1 MVVITKSL
9 QNSHPITELNVFGD
23 SLSDVG
29 TVFRLSGGMYPPN
42 PPYFQG
48 RYSNG
53 LVWVEY
59 LAESLNLSSNQSK
72 NFAYGG
78 ATTGKVNPGAAQI
91 NYNSLVPD
99 LLTQVKSFTQA
110 NQQANL
116 NALYVIW
123 AGANDYLQG
132 VSSEKVPLENL
143 TIAIASLHDFG
154 AKKMLVGNL
163 PDLGHLPATRTNGN
177 SAYLSGLT
185 RAHNQGLRRSL
196 KLISQQRSDLQIA
209 TLDANTLYR
218 EAITNPAAF
227 GFSNVISGCMAAQTS
242 YSNPDQF
249 LFWDSIHPT
258 TAAHHII
265 GKTALAAIQD
275 AGIINTTYTHK

>member
-42 PPYFQG
+42 PPYFHG

-53 LVWVEY
+53 RVWVEY
-59 LAESLNLSSNQSK
+59 LAESLDLSSNQTK

-78 ATTGKVNPGAAQI
+78 STTGINPGATQI
-91 NYNSLVPD
+91 NYNNLVPD
-99 LLTQVKSFTQA
+99 LLTQVKSFTQT
-110 NQQANL
+110 NQQANP

-132 VSSEKVPLENL
+132 VSSATVPLENL
-143 TIAIASLHDFG
+143 TKAIASLHDFG
-154 AKKMLVGNL
+154 AKKMIVGNL
-163 PDLGHLPATRTNGN
+163 PDLGHLPATRNNGN

-185 RAHNQGLRRSL
+185 QAHNQGLRRSL
-196 KLISQQRSDLQIA
+196 KIVSQQRSDLQIA
-209 TLDANTLYR
+209 TLDANKLYR
-218 EAITNPAAF
+218 EAITNPSAF
-227 GFSNVISGCMAAQTS
+227 GFSNVISGCMAGV
-242 YSNPDQF
+242 SNYGNADQF

-258 TAAHHII
+258 TAAHRII

-275 AGIINTTYTHK
+275 AGLTAIYH

>member
-1 MVVITKSL
+1 MVVITTSI
-9 QNSHPITELNVFGD
+9 QNPDPITELNIFGD

-29 TVFRLSGGMYPPN
+29 TLFQLSGGMYPPN

-53 LVWVEY
+53 RVWVEY
-59 LAESLNLSSNQSK
+59 LAESLNLSSQQSK

-78 ATTGKVNPGAAQI
+78 STTGKVNPGAGQI
-91 NYNSLVPD
+91 NYNNFVPD
-99 LLTQVKSFTQA
+99 LLTQVKSFTQT
-110 NQQANL
+110 NQQANPH
-116 NALYVIW
+116 ALYVIW

-132 VSSEKVPLENL
+132 VSSATVPLENL
-143 TIAIASLHDFG
+143 TKAIASLHDFG
-154 AKKMLVGNL
+154 AKKMIVGNL
-163 PDLGHLPATRTNGN
+163 PDLGHLPATRSNGN

-185 RAHNQGLRRSL
+185 QAHNQGLRRSL

-209 TLDANTLYR
+209 TLDANKLYR
-218 EAITNPAAF
+218 EAITNPADF
-227 GFSNVISGCMAAQTS
+227 GFSNVISGCMAGLSS
-242 YSNPDQF
+242 YGNPDQF

-258 TAAHHII
+258 TAAHRII

-275 AGIINTTYTHK
+275 AGIVHKTYTF

>member
-1 MVVITKSL
+1 MVVITTSI
-9 QNSHPITELNVFGD
+9 QNPAPITELNVFGD

-29 TVFRLSGGMYPPN
+29 TVFRLSGGTYPPN

-53 LVWVEY
+53 RVWVEY
-59 LAESLNLSSNQSK
+59 LAESLDLSSNQSN

-78 ATTGKVNPGAAQI
+78 STTGINPGATQI
-91 NYNSLVPD
+91 NYNNLVPD
-99 LLTQVKSFTQA
+99 LLTQVKSFTQT
-110 NQQANL
+110 NQQANP

-132 VSSEKVPLENL
+132 VSSATVPLSNL
-143 TIAIASLHDFG
+143 TKAIASLHDFG
-154 AKKMLVGNL
+154 AKKMIVGNL
-163 PDLGHLPATRTNGN
+163 PDLGYLPATRTNGN

-185 RAHNQGLRRSL
+185 QAHNQGLRRSL
-196 KLISQQRSDLQIA
+196 KILSQQRSDLQIA
-209 TLDANTLYR
+209 TLDANKLYR
-218 EAITNPAAF
+218 EAITNPTAF
-227 GFSNVISGCMAAQTS
+227 GFSNVISGCMAGLSS
-242 YSNPDQF
+242 YGNPDQF

-258 TAAHHII
+258 TAAHRII

-275 AGIINTTYTHK
+275 AGLMAIYH

>member
-9 QNSHPITELNVFGD
+9 QKPDPITELNVFGD

-42 PPYFQG
+42 PPYFHG

-53 LVWVEY
+53 RVWVEY

-91 NYNSLVPD
+91 NYNNFVPD
-99 LLTQVKSFTQA
+99 LLTQVQSFTQA
-110 NQQANL
+110 NQQANP
-116 NALYVIW
+116 NALYLIW

-132 VSSEKVPLENL
+132 VSNATLPLENL
-143 TIAIASLHDFG
+143 TKAIASLCDFG
-154 AKKMLVGNL
+154 AKKMIVGNL
-163 PDLGHLPATRTNGN
+163 PDLGQLPATRNNGN

-185 RAHNQGLRRSL
+185 QAHNQGLRRSL
-196 KLISQQRSDLQIA
+196 KIVSQQRSDLQIA
-209 TLDANTLYR
+209 TLDANKLYR
-218 EAITNPAAF
+218 EAITNPSAF
-227 GFSNVISGCMAAQTS
+227 GFSNVISGCVAGLSS
-242 YSNPDQF
+242 YGNPDQF

-258 TAAHHII
+258 TAAHRII
-265 GKTALAAIQD
+265 GKTALAAIHD
-275 AGIINTTYTHK
+275 AGLTAIYN